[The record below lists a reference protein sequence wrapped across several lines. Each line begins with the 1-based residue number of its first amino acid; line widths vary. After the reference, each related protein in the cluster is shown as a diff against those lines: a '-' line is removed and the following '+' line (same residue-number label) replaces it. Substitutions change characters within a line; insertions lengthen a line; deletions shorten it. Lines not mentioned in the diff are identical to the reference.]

1 MLHLCQLYYLF
12 VEKPKHATDVR
23 NDGVIYL
30 LHPLNNPLTT
40 LKPQYSMKCETW
52 QVITAMGGLFNFTM
66 SQQTDRQD
74 LSTHEIMICQR
85 NNRQLCRLVTQTI
98 LTAHLL
104 DYLAIIWRNWRRS
117 KKHNWC
123 NLLVAC
129 TRLYTPLCPSVRRSV
144 GPSHFYFFYRFY
156 FCKSFKVI

>member
-1 MLHLCQLYYLF
+1 MVIHEKYFSYRKFEDLKYIVFGNTNSLSERIVSYSLYFKTMLHLCQLYYLF

-23 NDGVIYL
+23 NDGVTYL

-52 QVITAMGGLFNFTM
+52 QVITAMDGLFNFTM

-74 LSTHEIMICQR
+74 LSTHKIMICLR
-85 NNRQLCRLVTQTI
+85 NNWQ

-104 DYLAIIWRNWRRS
+104 DYLAII
-117 KKHNWC
+117 
-123 NLLVAC
+123 
-129 TRLYTPLCPSVRRSV
+129 
-144 GPSHFYFFYRFY
+144 
-156 FCKSFKVI
+156 